1 MPPQISAFSFGD
13 EPSNT
18 GDMAGVQCMVSKGD
32 LPLNIHWTLNNIT
45 LNSGDYDIS
54 ISRLNQRTSV
64 LNIDSLRGEH
74 RGVYS
79 CIANNKAGFIEY
91 NAELNVNGSKAL
103 LYLCLRLSVSYSFNS
118 LVILCPFQQW
128 LQ

>member
-45 LNSGDYDIS
+45 LASGDYEIS
-54 ISRLNQRTSV
+54 ISRVNQRTSL

-79 CIANNKAGFIEY
+79 CIANNKAGFVEY
-91 NAELNVNGSKAL
+91 NAELNVNGSRTL
-103 LYLCLRLSVSYSFNS
+103 LVVNF
-118 LVILCPFQQW
+118 
-128 LQ
+128 